1 MSKKQEQQKNDLE
14 IYNYSDDKDEE
25 LDKVE
30 YFIKECDHI
39 YINGKVCYIVGV

>member
-1 MSKKQEQQKNDLE
+1 MLNS
-14 IYNYSDDKDEE
+14 YDKEEEEKE

-30 YFIKECDHI
+30 YFVKECDHI